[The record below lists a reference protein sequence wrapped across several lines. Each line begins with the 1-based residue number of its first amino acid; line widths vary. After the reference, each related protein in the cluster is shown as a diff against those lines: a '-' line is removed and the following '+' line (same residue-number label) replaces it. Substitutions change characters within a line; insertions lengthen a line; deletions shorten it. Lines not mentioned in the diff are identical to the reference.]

1 MVIILEGAN
10 GTGKTTLARHLI
22 EVHGFI
28 YHKDTGSNLSKL
40 PPEYRIAATKEAIIA
55 QAKLLVSLADNCNI
69 VVDRFHLTEQVYGWI
84 ERFYRIGYCKEVE
97 EILNAKRDS
106 FLLVHVNK
114 PYEYLAQQ
122 ADKKHLYFIR
132 DWYPK
137 AFSESTMNKVE
148 VDLDEGAPVISKKL
162 GLPDLGKG
170 FVFGKG
176 KEVIK

>member
-10 GTGKTTLARHLI
+10 GTGKTTLAKHLI

-28 YHKDTGSNLSKL
+28 YHKDTGSNLTEL

-55 QAKLLVSLADNCNI
+55 QAKLLVSLADKCNV
-69 VVDRFHLTEQVYGWI
+69 VVDRFHLTEEVYGWA
-84 ERFYRIGYCKEVE
+84 ERFYRVGYCDEVE
-97 EILNAKRDS
+97 GILNAKHDS

-114 PYEYLAQQ
+114 PYGYLAQHAHTQ
-122 ADKKHLYFIR
+122 NLRFIHMG
-132 DWYPK
+132 YQL
-137 AFSESTMNKVE
+137 AFGHCALNKIE
-148 VDLDEGAPVISKKL
+148 VDLDEGVPVISKKL